1 MVSKSRFI
9 IVSIVVSLMASGCGW
24 WNTAFR
30 NFNVDDGSGAM
41 IDIKQRAILVS
52 KDTKKSGEGA
62 TATST
67 TKTIVCAEPSPD
79 AMSAYAAE
87 VAGKVN
93 AYGKVNA
100 ELAGAFQE
108 SAAFV
113 GLRTQSIQLLRDAL
127 YRACE
132 GYMSG
137 ALDGDGYDL
146 LMRRY
151 QKFMVALL
159 GIEQLTGAIK
169 APPVVINTQSRAE
182 AGKDLPELVQQ
193 KAKAKQELEEAQ
205 AEKIKEEIALTAE
218 EKKDADKQNAGKI
231 TAHKDKI
238 KELTDSIQEKEKNLK
253 VVTEGLEGSR
263 STVATGS
270 ATGMVYTVGASVPA
284 TNAPAAHVASAVE
297 KIVLEILKM
306 DDMGQLCWGRL
317 KVQTPSETDPV
328 SKACTQFL
336 TNAAEAGKLEIQLAT
351 MQAATLS
358 KKSMLTLEEIESVEK
373 PLRNLKDIN
382 SNFKM
387 FSK

>member
-1 MVSKSRFI
+1 MLSKSRFVI
-9 IVSIVVSLMASGCGW
+9 ASIAVSLMTSGCGW

-30 NFNVDDGSGAM
+30 NFNVDDGTGAM
-41 IDIKQRAILVS
+41 VDIKQRAIIVL
-52 KDTKKSGEGA
+52 KGTRKLGEGA
-62 TATST
+62 AATLEK
-67 TKTIVCAEPSPD
+67 KTIVCAEPSPD

-108 SAAFV
+108 SAAYT

-137 ALDGDGYDL
+137 ALDADAYDL

-169 APPVVINTQSRAE
+169 APPVVINTKGRAE
-182 AGKDLPELVQQ
+182 SGKELPDLVEQ
-193 KAKAKQELEEAQ
+193 KAKAKQELAEAQTEKSKEEA
-205 AEKIKEEIALTAE
+205 ALTAE
-218 EKKDADKQNAGKI
+218 EAKGASADAAKI
-231 TAHKDKI
+231 TAYKDKI
-238 KELTDSIQEKEKNLK
+238 KELKDSIQEKEKNFK
-253 VVTEGLEGSR
+253 ATTEGLEKSR

-270 ATGMVYTVGASVPA
+270 ATGTVYTVGTSTPSTNTPA
-284 TNAPAAHVASAVE
+284 EHIASAVKE
-297 KIVLEILKM
+297 IVLEILKM

-317 KVQTPSETDPV
+317 KDQTPSNTDPV

-351 MQAATLS
+351 AQATALS
-358 KKSMLTLEEIESVEK
+358 KKPLLTPEEIESIEK